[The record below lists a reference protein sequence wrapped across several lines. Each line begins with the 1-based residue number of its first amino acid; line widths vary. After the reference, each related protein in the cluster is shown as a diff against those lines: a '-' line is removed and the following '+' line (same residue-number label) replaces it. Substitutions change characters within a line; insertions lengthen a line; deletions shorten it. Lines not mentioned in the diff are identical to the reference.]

1 MGAVL
6 PSHGIVT
13 SPPKMLQ
20 RECEAIGRYMFSS
33 LHGSKTSPGQPWATG
48 SWGEEAKFLPIELL

>member
-6 PSHGIVT
+6 PSHGIIT

-20 RECEAIGRYMFSS
+20 RVCEAFGRYMLSN
-33 LHGSKTSPGQPWATG
+33 LHGSKTSPGQIWATG
-48 SWGEEAKFLPIELL
+48 SWKEEAKFLPTELL